1 MHKKSVMI
9 LGEKVVMIE
18 ALFKDLI
25 GPFFKGQGLE
35 DLWLEHVSID
45 RTIPLPY
52 RSTNMDYEETTFT
65 FVLKKY
71 RISGYPVSF
80 DITISKGKGNGKSLV
95 CYNMDTS
102 SVFEVPFVLRRE
114 FARAV
119 GPLLKP
125 HALRLYTCE
134 RWTYDKWKQYKLGI

>member
-25 GPFFKGQGLE
+25 GPFYTGNGLLE
-35 DLWLEHVSID
+35 DFRLEHVSLES
-45 RTIPLPY
+45 PVPY
-52 RSTNMDYEETTFT
+52 RAEQMDYEETTFT
-65 FVLKKY
+65 FVLKKN
-71 RISGYPVSF
+71 RTDGYPLSF
-80 DITISKGKGNGKSLV
+80 SITISKGKGKGKSLV
-95 CYNMDTS
+95 CYNMDTTL
-102 SVFEVPFVLRRE
+102 VFKVPFVLRKE

-125 HALRLYTCE
+125 HALRLYS
-134 RWTYDKWKQYKLGI
+134 YDIWYYNKWKQYKMGI